1 MSTQN
6 LLGAMGHDF
15 SWGLHLDTSQTFRP
29 TRNSKTANPTNI
41 KKDTAATRGT
51 SPRQSARFT
60 RESSSSRSRTPSI
73 TTCDCLQQLADQLA
87 QIKGLNRASELLKA
101 DYILSVAREALHR
114 WRSQLQCNICQ
125 QNDDRDILVLSVM
138 GFRAIISLIRRIGQ
152 DILGSPLDSQ
162 QTSPIRGKDSH
173 ALNEEL
179 TTGDASITSAGLNGS
194 SDQSFLGMYELSQEE
209 KRLMANVLFNRML
222 ADISRTVAEV
232 KARSAKPPILNTP
245 TSSDCSTTSPI
256 GFQFP
261 FNNITL
267 QSSGDEQLHHL
278 DSASV
283 SVPDTHHIHLQQSLN
298 SLSRSIES
306 LSDALRHPNSSPA
319 PSIS

>member
-1 MSTQN
+1 
-6 LLGAMGHDF
+6 
-15 SWGLHLDTSQTFRP
+15 
-29 TRNSKTANPTNI
+29 
-41 KKDTAATRGT
+41 
-51 SPRQSARFT
+51 
-60 RESSSSRSRTPSI
+60 
-73 TTCDCLQQLADQLA
+73 
-87 QIKGLNRASELLKA
+87 
-101 DYILSVAREALHR
+101 
-114 WRSQLQCNICQ
+114 
-125 QNDDRDILVLSVM
+125 
-138 GFRAIISLIRRIGQ
+138 
-152 DILGSPLDSQ
+152 
-162 QTSPIRGKDSH
+162 
-173 ALNEEL
+173 
-179 TTGDASITSAGLNGS
+179 
-194 SDQSFLGMYELSQEE
+194 
-209 KRLMANVLFNRML
+209 MANVLLNRML

-245 TSSDCSTTSPI
+245 SSSDCSTTSPI

-283 SVPDTHHIHLQQSLN
+283 SVPDTHHIHLQHSLN